1 MSRLA
6 MYMCDCCRRLTD
18 LSYYKRRDQYLCE
31 ECLWDAQVE
40 DSKAP
45 DEEYYEEHTEDE

>member
-18 LSYYKRRDQYLCE
+18 LTYYKPADAYLCE
-31 ECLWDAQVE
+31 DCLWDAQVAE
-40 DSKAP
+40 SAKD
-45 DEEYYEEHTEDE
+45 DEEAEDE